1 MGKKGR
7 ERPIRLAAKLRQ
19 IRLGL
24 GLSQTELIRR
34 MGLEERL
41 TKSNI
46 SAFERGTHEPSL
58 LTLYAYSEAANV
70 YLEILVRDD
79 LKLPNK
85 LPALEKHA
93 GMPRATAKVPRKR
106 QFDMRKENPEEG

>member
-7 ERPIRLAAKLRQ
+7 EKPMQLAKKLRQ
-19 IRLGL
+19 IRQGL
-24 GLSQTELIRR
+24 GLSQAELIRR

-58 LTLYAYSEAANV
+58 LVLYAYSEAANV
-70 YLEILVRDD
+70 YLEVLVRDD
-79 LKLPNK
+79 LKLPDR
-85 LPALEKHA
+85 LPALKKHL
-93 GMPRATAKVPRKR
+93 GVPRPAAK
-106 QFDMRKENPEEG
+106 KPVKSA

>member
-7 ERPIRLAAKLRQ
+7 ERPLRLAKKLRQ
-19 IRLGL
+19 IRQGL
-24 GLSQTELIRR
+24 GLSQAEFIRH

-58 LTLYAYSEAANV
+58 LVLYAFSEAANV
-70 YLEILVRDD
+70 YLEVLVRDD
-79 LKLPNK
+79 LELPDK
-85 LPALEKHA
+85 LPAPKKHL
-93 GMPRATAKVPRKR
+93 GVPRSTAKKLMKS
-106 QFDMRKENPEEG
+106 D

>member
-7 ERPIRLAAKLRQ
+7 ERPMRLAEKLRQ
-19 IRLGL
+19 IRQLL
-24 GLSQTELIRR
+24 GLSQAEIIRH

-58 LTLYAYSEAANV
+58 LTLYAYSEAANIW
-70 YLEILVRDD
+70 LEVLVRDELD
-79 LKLPNK
+79 IPEK
-85 LPALEKHA
+85 LPANPKSEGIRRKIT
-93 GMPRATAKVPRKR
+93 PRGKK
-106 QFDMRKENPEEG
+106 N

>member
-7 ERPIRLAAKLRQ
+7 EKPRRLAEKLRQ
-19 IRLGL
+19 IRRRL
-24 GLSQTELIRR
+24 GLSQAELIRR

-58 LTLYAYSEAANV
+58 LILLAYSEAANV
-70 YLEILVRDD
+70 YLEVLARDD
-79 LKLPNK
+79 LNLPER
-85 LPALEKHA
+85 LPASKKHT
-93 GMPRATAKVPRKR
+93 GVPRPAVKNR
-106 QFDMRKENPEEG
+106 PAKETGD

>member
-7 ERPIRLAAKLRQ
+7 ERPIQLAEKLRQ
-19 IRLGL
+19 IRIGL
-24 GLSQTELIRR
+24 GLSQTELIRH

-58 LTLYAYSEAANV
+58 LILYAYSEAANV
-70 YLEILVRDD
+70 FLEVLVRDD
-79 LKLPNK
+79 LRLPDK
-85 LPALEKHA
+85 IPAPQRHMGIPKSSTKK
-93 GMPRATAKVPRKR
+93 PVKDT
-106 QFDMRKENPEEG
+106 

>member
-7 ERPIRLAAKLRQ
+7 EKPILLAKKLRQ
-19 IRLGL
+19 IRKGL
-24 GLSQTELIRR
+24 GLSQAELIRR

-58 LTLYAYSEAANV
+58 LVLYAYSEAANI
-70 YLEILVRDD
+70 YLEVLVRDD
-79 LKLPNK
+79 LKLPDK
-85 LPALEKHA
+85 LPAPTKHL
-93 GMPRATAKVPRKR
+93 GVPRSTAKKSA
-106 QFDMRKENPEEG
+106 

>member
-7 ERPIRLAAKLRQ
+7 ERPLHLAKKLSQ
-19 IRLGL
+19 IRQGL
-24 GLSQTELIRR
+24 GLSQAELIRY

-58 LTLYAYSEAANV
+58 LVLYAYSEAANI
-70 YLEILVRDD
+70 YLEVLVRDD
-79 LKLPNK
+79 LKLPDK
-85 LPALEKHA
+85 LPASKKHP
-93 GMPRATAKVPRKR
+93 GVPRSDAKKPIR
-106 QFDMRKENPEEG
+106 SA

>member
-7 ERPIRLAAKLRQ
+7 ERPLRLAKKLRQ
-19 IRLGL
+19 IRQGL
-24 GLSQTELIRR
+24 GLSQAELIRR

-58 LTLYAYSEAANV
+58 LVLYAYSEAANV
-70 YLEILVRDD
+70 YLEVLVRDD
-79 LKLPNK
+79 LKLPDK
-85 LPALEKHA
+85 LPAPKKHQ
-93 GMPRATAKVPRKR
+93 GMPRAAAKKSA
-106 QFDMRKENPEEG
+106 ESA